1 MHASTTIVVT
11 HVKSSLY
18 NLNVFV
24 SNIFIG
30 GDIQPMI
37 LGYNLGE
44 LVAIQLLFMHK
55 YASLRLAFL
64 ELKERRVDLLDPGI
78 GFIFAGSEAP

>member
-1 MHASTTIVVT
+1 M
-11 HVKSSLY
+11 L
-18 NLNVFV
+18 V
-24 SNIFIG
+24 SNECSR

-44 LVAIQLLFMHK
+44 LVAIQLLFVHK
-55 YASLRLAFL
+55 YPSLRLAFL

-78 GFIFAGSEAP
+78 GFVFAGSEAP